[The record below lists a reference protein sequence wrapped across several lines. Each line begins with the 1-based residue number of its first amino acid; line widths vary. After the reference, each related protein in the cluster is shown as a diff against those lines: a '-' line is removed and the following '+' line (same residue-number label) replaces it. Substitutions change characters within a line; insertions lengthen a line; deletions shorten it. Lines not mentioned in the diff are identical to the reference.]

1 MAVSPPLLTIQ
12 LDTSSD
18 CTTINL
24 SDTTGIV
31 GDMGNTTG
39 YGGSNGVA
47 VNDVTTVT
55 IVVTY
60 GSLAT
65 TITYV
70 FTVASG
76 VITACTLKIASGT
89 PANILTE
96 LVSTAWPFT
105 TSVPFSLFGDYG
117 VVIPNFTD
125 DVYTVSYQIEGT
137 NVTPEVF
144 DFTTQEN
151 KVVLCAAQLCINKKF
166 ADIDWACECSSD
178 KSKQAMLG
186 QSYINQITASV
197 GLGDLTT
204 ALSALEKVNRLCDTA
219 NGGCGC

>member
-1 MAVSPPLLTIQ
+1 MAVSPPVLTIQ

-24 SDTTGIV
+24 SDITGVV
-31 GDMGNTTG
+31 GVDGNTTG
-39 YGGSNGVA
+39 YGLSNGVA
-47 VNDVTTVT
+47 VNDVDTVT

-76 VITACTLKIASGT
+76 VITACTLQIASGT
-89 PANILTE
+89 PADIFSE

-105 TSVPFSLFGDYG
+105 TSVPFSLFADYG
-117 VVIPNFTD
+117 VAIPNFTD

-137 NVTPEVF
+137 NATPEVF
-144 DFTTQEN
+144 DFTTEED
-151 KVVLCAAQLCINKKF
+151 KVVVCAAQLCINKRF
-166 ADIDWACECSSD
+166 ADIDWACECSAD
-178 KSKQAMLG
+178 KAKQALLG
-186 QSYINQITASV
+186 QGYINQIVASV

-219 NGGCGC
+219 SGGCGC